1 MLKLFKK
8 DGFKISLDD
17 LGSGYAS
24 LNSIV
29 EIRPNFLECSGEKGF
44 Y

>member
-1 MLKLFKK
+1 MIVYFLK

-29 EIRPNFLECSGEKGF
+29 EIRPNFLGMF
-44 Y
+44 W